1 MSDVAPDPSVQV
13 CAGDPEAGPVREI
26 IDATTV
32 RPGEH
37 TDVRR
42 LLPRL
47 GRRMVGAWCF
57 VDTYGPDDI
66 ADEPGMQVAPHPH
79 TGLQTVS
86 WLLDGEVHHRDSLGS
101 DQVVRAGELG
111 LMTAGSGIAHSE
123 QSPDPHSPVLR
134 GAQLWVALPEAER
147 AVAPRFE
154 HHTALPVVTDRGLS
168 ATVLLGE
175 FAGAVSPGRTHSPL
189 AGVDVS
195 VTRGADVLLPLQR
208 DWEYA
213 VLTVSGH
220 PDVADGELDPGVLLY
235 LGCGRDEVRVRAGSD
250 DDRLL
255 LLGGAPFD
263 EKIVMFW
270 NFIGRSS
277 REVASF
283 RAQWQAEIE
292 GADPGPG
299 RPRFGAVPGYR
310 GDPLP
315 SPALPAAGRLRPRG
329 RVERARPEPRR

>member
-1 MSDVAPDPSVQV
+1 M
-13 CAGDPEAGPVREI
+13 
-26 IDATTV
+26 
-32 RPGEH
+32 
-37 TDVRR
+37 
-42 LLPRL
+42 
-47 GRRMVGAWCF
+47 
-57 VDTYGPDDI
+57 
-66 ADEPGMQVAPHPH
+66 
-79 TGLQTVS
+79 
-86 WLLDGEVHHRDSLGS
+86 
-101 DQVVRAGELG
+101 
-111 LMTAGSGIAHSE
+111 
-123 QSPDPHSPVLR
+123 
-134 GAQLWVALPEAER
+134 
-147 AVAPRFE
+147 
-154 HHTALPVVTDRGLS
+154 
-168 ATVLLGE
+168 
-175 FAGAVSPGRTHSPL
+175 
-189 AGVDVS
+189 
-195 VTRGADVLLPLQR
+195 
-208 DWEYA
+208 
-213 VLTVSGH
+213 
-220 PDVADGELDPGVLLY
+220 LLY